1 MLSLARARHAAA
13 VGTVFATLT
22 IAACADSS
30 LPTGPT
36 ATPGRTANQG
46 TNSGGVNSGGG
57 GGGGGG
63 GGSVTPPPTGP
74 CATVTVKN
82 TTGYYKIWAAI
93 WSQYS
98 LANNCGVGVNVRF
111 TYFNTLTNQVDFTA
125 GAFAGSGTIDE
136 DWAAFSTPYVV
147 TVEIT
152 DVYGNLVS
160 SQSETVTTPKP
171 KGGTSGV

>member
-1 MLSLARARHAAA
+1 MFPIARARHAAA
-13 VGTVFATLT
+13 VGTLLTALTLT
-22 IAACADSS
+22 ACADTS

-36 ATPGRTANQG
+36 ATPGRTASQG
-46 TNSGGVNSGGG
+46 VNAGGVNGGG
-57 GGGGGG
+57 AGGGG
-63 GGSVTPPPTGP
+63 GGSVTPPATGP
-74 CATVTVKN
+74 CATVAVKN

-98 LANNCGVGVNVRF
+98 LTNTCGVGVNVRF

-125 GAFAGSGTIDE
+125 GAYAGSGTIDE